1 MNMEIDNFDTISRL
15 LNWEDENDFYFI
27 QILKRKKENKD
38 LGSNSYVVKTY
49 YITSIESLEFHKEE
63 MKLLANFHQ
72 ARVYINLNKRNFE
85 KCALQTARII
95 LDQIANKDYK
105 SSRKAFNTICGK
117 YSSDTDKK
125 WIIDIDD
132 KGFGFSDYER
142 LKIILQNCEPI
153 IVNEKIQAVIPTKN
167 GCHVITSPFNVE
179 TFRYLWS
186 SLDKEMLEIHKNNPT
201 ILYMNC

>member
-1 MNMEIDNFDTISRL
+1 MNMEINNFDTISKL
-15 LNWEDENDFYFI
+15 LNWENENDFYFI

-49 YITSIESLEFHKEE
+49 YITSIESLELHKEE

-85 KCALQTARII
+85 KCSLQTARII

-132 KGFGFSDYER
+132 KEFSDYDKLR
-142 LKIILQNCEPI
+142 TVLQNCEPI
-153 IVNEKIQAVIPTKN
+153 AINEKIQAVIPTKN

-179 TFRYLWS
+179 TFKKYWS
-186 SLDKEMLEIHKNNPT
+186 ASNEEIPEIHKNNPT